1 MTTRRLIAGIFLMIP
16 AFAIAQS
23 KNPDSVLLA
32 ARPRHMSQVD
42 SLVEKQL
49 FFSALSEKL
58 IDNYHHAGELFTRVL
73 QTDPTNDAAMYELAD
88 IKKREDNYH
97 DAQALME
104 HAVIVSPDNEWYWL
118 SLADCYEKNNAI
130 SKLEDVFDELI
141 RINPDK
147 PEYYF
152 DKAKTYAIE
161 KKYDEALKTYDLL
174 LQMNGLD
181 DNLLAAR
188 QRIYLKL
195 GKIDLAVADINQMI
209 ANNPKEVRY
218 YLLLAEIY
226 NSNGYTDKAFK
237 ALQDAEKIDAG
248 NGQLHLAMAEIYR
261 AKNDADGCFN
271 ELKLA
276 FAIPDLDIDQKIK
289 ILMGYVPKFP
299 DPNAK
304 MCALIL
310 SRILISTHPTDSKAF
325 AVYGDMLYQNDN
337 IRDAEAAYKKSIML
351 DGNYYEVREQLVRI
365 ELSSNEIDNAITDGQ
380 DALAL
385 FPNQAWMNYLVG
397 IACVQKKQMDKGL
410 SYLKNTIAIGTD
422 DKDLLSLTYSALGD
436 LYHGQRDDRNS
447 DNSYEKALNY
457 NPDNAFALNNYA
469 YYLSLRGEDLDK
481 AARMSAHANE
491 LQPNTA
497 SFEDTYAWIL
507 FKQKKYADARIWIE
521 KAITHDKS
529 SSAVQMEHYGDIMF
543 YLGDTNAA
551 VENWKKARSIGQQS
565 PLLDRKIN
573 ERKYIQ

>member
-1 MTTRRLIAGIFLMIP
+1 MVTRRLIAGIFLMVP
-16 AFAIAQS
+16 AFAMAQS

-32 ARPRHMSQVD
+32 AKPHHMSQID

-49 FFSALSEKL
+49 FFSALSDKL
-58 IDNYHHAGELFTRVL
+58 TDNYHHAGELFIRVL
-73 QTDPTNDAAMYELAD
+73 QTDPQNDAAMYELAD
-88 IKKREDNYH
+88 IKKHEDNYH
-97 DAQALME
+97 DAQELME
-104 HAVIVSPDNEWYWL
+104 HAVLVKPDNEWYWL
-118 SLADCYEKNNAI
+118 SLADCYEKSNDLA
-130 SKLEDVFDELI
+130 KLENVFDELI

-152 DKAKTYAIE
+152 DKAKTYTLE
-161 KKYDEALKTYDLL
+161 RKYDDALRTYDLL
-174 LQMNGLD
+174 QQMNGLD

-188 QRIYLKL
+188 QRIYLKQ
-195 GKIDLAVADINQMI
+195 GKLDMAVADINQMI
-209 ANNPKEVRY
+209 ADNPKEVRY

-248 NGQLHLAMAEIYR
+248 NGQLHLAMADIYR
-261 AKNDADGCFN
+261 AKKDADGCFN

-304 MCALIL
+304 TCALIL
-310 SRILISTHPTDSKAF
+310 SRILISAHPADSKAF
-325 AVYGDMLYQNDN
+325 AVYGDMLYQNDS
-337 IRDAEAAYKKSIML
+337 IKDAEAAYRKSITL
-351 DGNYYEVREQLVRI
+351 DGNHYEVHEQLVRM
-365 ELSSNEIDNAITDGQ
+365 ELSGNEIDNAITDGQ
-380 DALAL
+380 NALSL
-385 FPNQAWMNYLVG
+385 FPNQAWMNYMVG
-397 IACVQKKQMDKGL
+397 IAYVQKKQMDKGL

-436 LYHGQRDDRNS
+436 LYHSQKDNRNS
-447 DNSYEKALNY
+447 DDAYEKALSY
-457 NPDNAFALNNYA
+457 NPDNAYALNNYA
-469 YYLSLRGEDLDK
+469 YYLSVRGEQLDK
-481 AARMSAHANE
+481 AAQMSAHSNE

-521 KAITHDKS
+521 KAINHGKN
-529 SSAVQMEHYGDIMF
+529 SAVQMEHYGDIMF
-543 YLGDTNAA
+543 YLGDTDAA
-551 VENWKKARSIGQQS
+551 VENWKKARLIGQQS